1 MIRPERLYTGG
12 LPVRKLSPA
21 LKDAH
26 FAYTISKLVYES
38 VRVFEPNASI
48 PSVQSLGRRFLEDV
62 FRHKGTDVDIELLI
76 DVGAMDVDD
85 WEIWDEIILQSVE
98 DDFFTKPKGGD
109 A

>member
-1 MIRPERLYTGG
+1 
-12 LPVRKLSPA
+12 
-21 LKDAH
+21 
-26 FAYTISKLVYES
+26 
-38 VRVFEPNASI
+38 
-48 PSVQSLGRRFLEDV
+48 V

-85 WEIWDEIILQSVE
+85 WDIWDEIILQSVE